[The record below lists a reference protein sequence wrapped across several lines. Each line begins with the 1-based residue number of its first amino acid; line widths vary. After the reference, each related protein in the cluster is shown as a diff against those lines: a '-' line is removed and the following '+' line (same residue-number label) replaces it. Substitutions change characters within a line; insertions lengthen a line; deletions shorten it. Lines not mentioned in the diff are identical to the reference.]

1 MAGKLSIYFDTSV
14 FSAYYDE
21 RNVDRMITTQDFWDT
36 ISDLNL
42 YASDLTLDELSAHPD
57 FQIRELLLQL
67 TSNFDILDSKVAED
81 LADEYMKHEVFP
93 KGKEDDALHV
103 AIASFYGINILVS
116 WNFKHIVKRKTRNT
130 ISMINTL
137 FEYPIPE
144 IISPLEF

>member
-1 MAGKLSIYFDTSV
+1 MAEKLSIYLDTSV

-21 RNVDRMITTQDFWDT
+21 SNPDRMTVTRDFWNE
-36 ISDLNL
+36 IRDLNL

-57 FQIRELLLQL
+57 FQIRQLLLQL
-67 TSNFDILDSKVAED
+67 TSNFDILDSKVAAD

-103 AIASFYGINILVS
+103 AIASFYGINILLS
-116 WNFKHIVKRKTRNT
+116 WNFKHIVKRKTRHI

-137 FEYPIPE
+137 FGYPIPE